1 MEKRLWMR
9 QEVEKDCGQQPQ
21 RQQLQEEGESN
32 DDSKE
37 LIEASDADVMT
48 TKTRILYILLTIIVS
63 DCPTPHQNLIAVT
76 IMM

>member
-21 RQQLQEEGESN
+21 RQQQEEGESN

-37 LIEASDADVMT
+37 WIESSDADAMAT
-48 TKTRILYILLTIIVS
+48 RTRILYILTIML
-63 DCPTPHQNLIAVT
+63 CLTPHQNLI
-76 IMM
+76 